1 VAPGGIRPA
10 LIGLPEIAALALA
23 ALAGWLVWDALRARE
38 RANDAMRAACRAR
51 GLFFLDDTVSLASLR
66 PVRDEDG
73 RMRLR
78 RIYRF
83 QFSDTGHNRREG
95 SITLVAN
102 VVTDLRLEA
111 GPDEGT

>member
-1 VAPGGIRPA
+1 M
-10 LIGLPEIAALALA
+10 IGLPEIAALALA

-95 SITLVAN
+95 SITLVASA
-102 VVTDLRLEA
+102 VTDLRLEA

>member
-1 VAPGGIRPA
+1 M
-10 LIGLPEIAALALA
+10 IGLPEIAALALA

-102 VVTDLRLEA
+102 VLTDLRLEA

>member
-1 VAPGGIRPA
+1 
-10 LIGLPEIAALALA
+10 LIGLPKIAALALA

>member
-1 VAPGGIRPA
+1 

>member
-1 VAPGGIRPA
+1 M
-10 LIGLPEIAALALA
+10 IGLPEIAALALA

>member
-1 VAPGGIRPA
+1 M
-10 LIGLPEIAALALA
+10 IGLPEIAALALA

-73 RMRLR
+73 RVRLR

>member
-1 VAPGGIRPA
+1 

-73 RMRLR
+73 RVRLR

>member
-1 VAPGGIRPA
+1 M
-10 LIGLPEIAALALA
+10 IGLPEIAALALA
-23 ALAGWLVWDALRARE
+23 ALAGWLLWDALRARE
-38 RANDAMRAACRAR
+38 RANDAMRAACRVR

-73 RMRLR
+73 RVRLR

-95 SITLVAN
+95 SITLVAS

-111 GPDEGT
+111 RPDEET

>member
-1 VAPGGIRPA
+1 M
-10 LIGLPEIAALALA
+10 IGLPEIAALALA

-83 QFSDTGHNRREG
+83 QFSDTGHHRREG

>member
-1 VAPGGIRPA
+1 M
-10 LIGLPEIAALALA
+10 IGLPEIAALALA

-38 RANDAMRAACRAR
+38 RANDKMRAACRAR

>member
-1 VAPGGIRPA
+1 

-38 RANDAMRAACRAR
+38 RANDKMRAACRAR

>member
-1 VAPGGIRPA
+1 M
-10 LIGLPEIAALALA
+10 IGLPEIAAFALA
-23 ALAGWLVWDALRARE
+23 ALAGWLAWDALRARE

-78 RIYRF
+78 RVYRF
-83 QFSDTGHNRREG
+83 QFSDTGHNRRNG
-95 SITLVAN
+95 SITFVAN
-102 VVTDLRLEA
+102 AVTDLQLDGGA
-111 GPDEGT
+111 DNGA

>member
-1 VAPGGIRPA
+1 

-73 RMRLR
+73 HVHLR
-78 RIYRF
+78 RTYRF
-83 QFSDTGHNRREG
+83 QFSDTGHNRRDG
-95 SITLVAN
+95 SITLVAS

-111 GPDEGT
+111 GPEGET